1 MYLSFAWRYFKAKK
15 TSNAINIIAWV
26 TTAVIAIA
34 TCCQLVVL
42 SVYNGFEGLVKS
54 LYTDFYSDCVIKPST
69 GKTFTLTPAVIASI
83 KNNPNIATICLE
95 TEEKALLKNNDRQTV
110 ITLKGVDKNYTL
122 INGVSNK
129 IVTGKYDLGTGD
141 NPHILMGYGMQVT
154 AGVTV
159 SEELPSSTVT
169 IILPKKTFTT
179 NIDEAMSEGNCLA
192 TGIFAIQQEIDDK
205 YAITNLEF
213 MKAQLGLAADEYS
226 AIEIKFKPNTNSE
239 KAQVELQKM
248 LGKNFDV
255 VTRFEQNSNLYNTL
269 KMEKWAIYAVL
280 TLILI
285 IAAFNMVSALSMLVL
300 EKTKDI
306 AILKSMGSTDAG
318 IQKIFLA
325 EGLLLGLI
333 GTASGIA
340 LALII
345 CLLQIKFHLIK
356 ITGDTFLID
365 YFPVKLI
372 LKDFL
377 LVSLSGIV
385 ITFFASWYPAKKAAG
400 NDILLK

>member
-15 TSNAINIIAWV
+15 SSNAINIIAWV

-54 LYTDFYSDCVIKPST
+54 LYTDFYSDCIIKPSA
-69 GKTFTLTPAVIASI
+69 GKSFTLTPELISSI
-83 KNNPNIATICLE
+83 KNNANIATICLE
-95 TEEKALLKNNDRQTV
+95 TEEKALIKNGGRQTV

-122 INGVSNK
+122 INGISNK
-129 IVTGKYDLGTGD
+129 IVSGKFDLGTAD
-141 NPHILMGYGMQVT
+141 IPHILLGYGMQVT
-154 AGVTV
+154 VGVTV
-159 SEELPSSTVT
+159 SDELPSTTVT

-192 TGIFAIQQEIDDK
+192 TGVFAIQQEIDDK
-205 YAITNLEF
+205 YAITNIDF
-213 MKAQLGLAADEYS
+213 MKAQLGFAANEFS
-226 AIEIKFKPNTNSE
+226 AIEIKFKPNINSE
-239 KAQVELQKM
+239 KAQLEIQKL
-248 LGKNFDV
+248 LGKNFEV

-306 AILKSMGSTDAG
+306 AILKSMGSTTVG

-333 GTASGIA
+333 GTTSGII

-345 CLLQIKFHLIK
+345 CFLQIKFQLIK
-356 ITGDTFLID
+356 ITGDTFLIN

-372 LKDFL
+372 LKDFI
-377 LVSLSGIV
+377 LVALSGIA
-385 ITFFASWYPAKKAAG
+385 ITFLASWYPAKKAAA